1 VEIAGQKGRPVC
13 LPRVAV
19 DVKPQGS
26 LKLRG
31 QSRSLFARYSLSLI
45 AVGSK

>member
-13 LPRVAV
+13 LPGVAL
-19 DVKPQGS
+19 DVSPQSS
-26 LKLRG
+26 LELRG
-31 QSRSLFARYSLSLI
+31 QSRSLFARYNLSLI